1 MIEKIWNVTTSL
13 PKNNTSGGWKTISST
28 VLKNKRV
35 SDDDA
40 KNTDSVIAC
49 LNIRAGTI
57 SKMPI
62 RVYRRTPNGKE
73 KVDNEVSY
81 LLNIRPNKNMT
92 PTMFKKL
99 ISYNVDLYGDCFVW
113 IETKKG
119 IPVGLWPLDP
129 LSCNLENVNGNL
141 WLTYNFNNKS
151 YKIKYEQCLH
161 FTDINFSN
169 MVDGTLK
176 GKSKLDVARTTIGNI
191 KGSYELL
198 EKYYEDGTLS
208 KGLLSTPEPLDK
220 EVKLAIKSG
229 WKELNSGIDNADIAI
244 LDGGLTYQTL
254 ANSFADMCIVE
265 LSKLNKESIATVFQV
280 PIHMLNSM
288 DRATF
293 NNIQQ
298 VSLDFIANT
307 IQPLLTGWEE
317 EYYYKLF
324 TTLQQKEGLY
334 AKFDQRV
341 ALRAD
346 DKSRAEYYEKMLQ
359 MGAYCINDVLE
370 LEDKNSI
377 GKAGDIHRVRLDT
390 VNVDIADEYQLSKL
404 KVGEKVE

>member
-1 MIEKIWNVTTSL
+1 MSVSQ
-13 PKNNTSGGWKTISST
+13 PKNESGGWTTLTPT
-28 VLKNKRV
+28 VSKGKV
-35 SDDDA
+35 TDEDA

-57 SKMPI
+57 AKMPI
-62 RVYRRTPNGKE
+62 RVYKRTSDGKE
-73 KVDNEVSY
+73 KVDNEISY
-81 LLNIRPNKNMT
+81 LLNTRPNKNMT

-99 ISYNVDLYGDCFVW
+99 ISYNIDLFGDCFVW

-119 IPVGLWPLDP
+119 MPVALWVLDNMV
-129 LSCNLENVNGNL
+129 CNLENINGNL
-141 WLTYNFNNKS
+141 WLTYEFNNKK

-161 FTDINFSN
+161 FTDISFSN
-169 MVDGTLK
+169 MTDGTLK

-191 KGSYELL
+191 RSSYQLL
-198 EKYYEDGTLS
+198 EKYYADGTLS

-220 EVKLAIKSG
+220 EVKIAIKTG
-229 WKELNSGIDNADIAI
+229 WKEMNSGIDNADIAV
-244 LDGGLTYQTL
+244 LDGGLTYQPIT
-254 ANSFADMCIVE
+254 NSFADMCIVE
-265 LSKLNKESIATVFQV
+265 LAKLNKENIATVFQV

-307 IQPLLTGWEE
+307 IQPLVTGWEE
-317 EYYYKLF
+317 EIDYKMF
-324 TTLQQKEGLY
+324 TTEQHSQGYY

-377 GKAGDIHRVRLDT
+377 GEAGDVHRVRLDT
-390 VNVDIADEYQLSKL
+390 INVDIADEYQLSKL
-404 KVGEKVE
+404 GKSGDIIE